1 MDVNTKM
8 SCLFHNFV
16 DTPNCSVMLT
26 VVQNLNRKWL
36 LCWCVSSIKCFSQQS
51 KAVSPYMRYG
61 CGVEATAVIAKIANI
76 ENMSV
81 WFHSCSAV
89 EEQHAA
95 ALQKFF
101 CTPWSDL
108 CHCHRAFTA
117 ESGCD
122 LQSRHFVCVWLFWT
136 LINSYQNFQDASN
149 HDEGWL
155 RKNELKLY
163 EDVIGT
169 VFRPLFNGIVQPK
182 ALLSF

>member
-61 CGVEATAVIAKIANI
+61 CGVEATAVITKIANI

-95 ALQKFF
+95 ALQKFL

-122 LQSRHFVCVWLFWT
+122 LQSRHFVCVVILDSHQQLPKFPRCQQPWWRMITKKWT
-136 LINSYQNFQDASN
+136 QVVWGCDR
-149 HDEGWL
+149 H
-155 RKNELKLY
+155 R
-163 EDVIGT
+163 
-169 VFRPLFNGIVQPK
+169 VQT
-182 ALLSF
+182 FV